1 MENLKDDNGYNQ
13 VWADCLATRVRATR
27 RCRYLMS
34 QIACAPSTSLLEI
47 GCGIGT
53 NAYFVAKETGIQV
66 LATDLCGSFIERA
79 QKNNDLPNLHFER
92 VDFHEADRLN
102 QQFDYIIGNGILHH
116 LYSRLDEV
124 LARMLA
130 LLRKN
135 GKILFFEPNLA
146 NPYVYSIFKYA
157 PLRKWARLEPDEMAF
172 SKAFIFERL
181 SRAGYKDIKVE
192 YKDFLLPGIPEF
204 LIAPSI
210 FFGNALEKVPLL
222 RTLSQSLFI
231 SARE

>member
-1 MENLKDDNGYNQ
+1 ML
-13 VWADCLATRVRATR
+13 
-27 RCRYLMS
+27 
-34 QIACAPSTSLLEI
+34 SLL
-47 GCGIGT
+47 
-53 NAYFVAKETGIQV
+53 
-66 LATDLCGSFIERA
+66 
-79 QKNNDLPNLHFER
+79 
-92 VDFHEADRLN
+92 
-102 QQFDYIIGNGILHH
+102 
-116 LYSRLDEV
+116 
-124 LARMLA
+124 M
-130 LLRKN
+130 KN

-157 PLRKWARLEPDEMAF
+157 QLRKWARLEPDEMAF